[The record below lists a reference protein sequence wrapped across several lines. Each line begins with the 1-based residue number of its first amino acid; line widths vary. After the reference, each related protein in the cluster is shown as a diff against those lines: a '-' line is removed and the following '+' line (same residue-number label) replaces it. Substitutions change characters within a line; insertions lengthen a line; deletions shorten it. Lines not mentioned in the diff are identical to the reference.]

1 MCGIA
6 GWLSYSQNMDAQRD
20 TLQRMTD
27 TMACVARMLADC
39 GSTGRSAWAIAGCR
53 SSTWQ
58 AVVNR

>member
-27 TMACVARMLADC
+27 TMALRGPDAGGLWIDGPVDTVKLLASHWDEVA
-39 GSTGRSAWAIAGCR
+39 
-53 SSTWQ
+53 
-58 AVVNR
+58 NR